1 MTLHYVACRPFAAP
15 KVLTTAALEREV
27 FMLSL
32 RSASNRALSPLAILW
47 LLLLS
52 LGTAQA
58 QYGGGGAEGDD
69 EDSRIELPESLEPNL
84 RLLDEE
90 QLEFLQSSKTR
101 PFARTT
107 ELLIEQLER
116 RSPEEVKAYVEAMM
130 FVHDQR
136 NFDEDR
142 DSDELPLNTAAPDFN
157 AWHVRRPSSFDPD
170 REAGPI
176 ELRRYMGGWGGG
188 IPTFAGAP
196 IALTPEDLIAGE
208 VDVAIVGAPL
218 NMGSGFRGADHGPMA
233 IRMAR
238 GLAGNDMATQVNP
251 SRILNIVDYGDIAVD
266 QDSSELSVRH
276 VREVLR
282 EIVEAGVM
290 PVIIGGDHSLE
301 YPAVAALVDVF
312 GKGNVTAIHFDAHHD
327 IGRNSPHYITHGSPI
342 YRLLREEL
350 ITGADYIQVGLRG
363 GGPSAEQFRWMRE
376 EGFIWHTHAE
386 IERYGWDI
394 VMERVLASARARGEN
409 RKFHISFDIDLL
421 DPTYVPGTGTPVSN
435 GLTPREVIP
444 VIRRLCAQNDVVS
457 FDLVELAPALDPT
470 YVSAQH
476 AAAIVKACLVG
487 VAMRKEGMSAN
498 HLDPRAVYWD
508 YKGKEDDE

>member
-1 MTLHYVACRPFAAP
+1 MKSTCSGSSSRRGA
-15 KVLTTAALEREV
+15 
-27 FMLSL
+27 SL
-32 RSASNRALSPLAILW
+32 AMS
-47 LLLLS
+47 LLLLALS
-52 LGTAQA
+52 GAQA
-58 QYGGGGAEGDD
+58 QYTDAGGD
-69 EDSRIELPESLEPNL
+69 EREDEVIEFPADLKPKFE
-84 RLLDEE
+84 LLSEE
-90 QLEFLQSSKTR
+90 QMTFLRSGPTQS
-101 PFARTT
+101 FARTR

-116 RSPEEVKAYVEAMM
+116 RNPQEVKAYVEAMM
-130 FVHDQR
+130 FVHAER
-136 NFDEDR
+136 SFDEER
-142 DSDELPLNTAAPDFN
+142 DSDQLPLNTAAPDFN

-170 REAGPI
+170 REPGPI
-176 ELRRYMGGWGGG
+176 NLRRYMGGGAG

-196 IALTPEDLIAGE
+196 VALTPEDLIAGE

-218 NMGSGFRGADHGPMA
+218 NMGSGFRGAEHGPMA
-233 IRMAR
+233 LRMAR
-238 GLAGNDMATQVNP
+238 GMGGSDMTTQVNP
-251 SRILNIVDYGDIAVD
+251 SQVLNIVDYGDIAVD
-266 QDSSELSVRH
+266 QDSSELSVQH

-282 EIVEAGVM
+282 EIVEAGAM

-301 YPAVAALVDVF
+301 YPAVAALVDVY

-363 GGPSAEQFRWMRE
+363 GGPNTAQFRWMRE
-376 EGFIWHTHAE
+376 EGFIWHTQAE
-386 IERYGWDI
+386 IERHGWDV
-394 VMERVLASARARGEN
+394 VMERVLASARSRGEN

-421 DPTYVPGTGTPVSN
+421 DPTYAPGTGTPVSN

-457 FDLVELAPALDPT
+457 FDMVEVAPALDPT

-487 VAMRKEGMSAN
+487 VAMRKEGMDPD
-498 HLDPRAVYWD
+498 HLDPRALSWEYEGSD
-508 YKGKEDDE
+508 NDDD